1 MRGFMESSCPLWVAF
16 RYGYGWVEH
25 HAFEPADAVSPYLHH
40 SLGTIGICCYGDP
53 SFGGKMQ
60 IPELVAG
67 RQRRHEQLFWV
78 PAGAV
83 APKGRVRRAM
93 NSCLTTRTYLVVAG
107 IVSIARGAAAE
118 ITAPGER
125 HSIAM
130 FACVCHDGLRQI
142 ALPFDREFRMPPRPT
157 AIALFK

>member
-1 MRGFMESSCPLWVAF
+1 MCGFVESSCPFWVTF
-16 RYGYGWVEH
+16 RYGNGWVQH
-25 HAFEPADAVSPYLHH
+25 HAFETADPVSAHFHH

-83 APKGRVRRAM
+83 APKGRVRGAM
-93 NSCLTTRTYLVVAG
+93 NGCLTIRTYLVVAG
-107 IVSIARGAAAE
+107 LVSIAGGASAK
-118 ITAPGER
+118 ITVP
-125 HSIAM
+125 
-130 FACVCHDGLRQI
+130 D
-142 ALPFDREFRMPPRPT
+142 
-157 AIALFK
+157 